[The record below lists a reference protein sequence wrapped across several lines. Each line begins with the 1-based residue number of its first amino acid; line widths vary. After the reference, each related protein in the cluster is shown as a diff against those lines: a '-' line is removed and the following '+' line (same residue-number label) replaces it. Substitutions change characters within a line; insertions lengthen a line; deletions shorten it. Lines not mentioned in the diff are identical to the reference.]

1 MPAPRTAGRTIGLL
15 DVVSDL
21 DAALSDSE
29 RALAARLQLPLRTT
43 LADELDL
50 AATFLAAD
58 AFAAVLI
65 DGVVLHELT
74 LGPQTAL
81 RLLGPGDI
89 IARLA
94 GSLSTLPVHDRHR
107 ASGQVSFALLD
118 DRVLRGVQHYPRLM
132 VCLQLR
138 LAEQERRLASQLL
151 ICQLPRVE
159 DRALALM
166 WLLADTWGR
175 VTSAGTSLPLK
186 LTHDA
191 IGALIG
197 ARRPTVSLALKTLAD
212 GGALVRQGDGWL
224 LIERPA
230 LGPSVP
236 VPTPPARV
244 GASLEPLGG

>member
-15 DVVSDL
+15 DVIPDL
-21 DAALSDSE
+21 GAALSDSE

-43 LADELDL
+43 FADELDL
-50 AATFLAAD
+50 AATFLAAG

-74 LGPQTAL
+74 LGQQTAL

-89 IARLA
+89 IVRLD
-94 GSLSTLPVHDRHR
+94 GGLSTLSIRDRHR
-107 ASGQVSFALLD
+107 ASGQVSFAVLD

-132 VCLQLR
+132 PCLQLR
-138 LAEQERRLASQLL
+138 LAEQERRLACQLL

-175 VTSAGTSLPLK
+175 VTSTGTSLPLK

-197 ARRPTVSLALKTLAD
+197 ARRPTVSLALKALAK
-212 GGALVRQGDGWL
+212 GGALVRQGEGWL
-224 LIERPA
+224 LIERPV
-230 LGPSVP
+230 LGSSVS
-236 VPTPPARV
+236 VEGPATQV
-244 GASLEPLGG
+244 VHSMLIPL